1 MSWKRITLNNYPNRD
16 LTNFPSH
23 EDFGQIFPH
32 LHKSFCPGSHHPLL
46 WTFGDATQIFYEEK
60 GEQGD
65 VENDEI
71 DWQQY
76 DKSHFL
82 NPAIAE
88 KLDRILT
95 LDIAEKLTK

>member
-1 MSWKRITLNNYPNRD
+1 
-16 LTNFPSH
+16 
-23 EDFGQIFPH
+23 
-32 LHKSFCPGSHHPLL
+32 
-46 WTFGDATQIFYEEK
+46 
-60 GEQGD
+60 

-82 NPAIAE
+82 NPEIME

-95 LDIAEKLTK
+95 LDIAGKLTKMIKENYY